1 MNINK
6 YKVFDILRWT
16 ISYIII
22 GIVVLFAIFPLYYI
36 VLTSFSK
43 LSSIA
48 DLSVSDLVPSLSSF
62 TFSAYQYVFHSQFI
76 LWLRNS
82 LILAVGTLAVA
93 VTVAFVSGVALARLN
108 IAGKKALIVF
118 LYILT
123 FFPFTSIVIPLF
135 LSFSTL
141 GLTNNYLGL
150 IAIYASGTAIFGAYM
165 SKIFIDSIPKEYE
178 EAAMIDGQSRFRAF
192 FTILFRIARPVVIF
206 IALLAFIGAYT
217 DYAVIN
223 VFVSK
228 GSLYTLMLGL
238 YHVSALGGTSAV
250 GAVNLNVFSAF
261 SLLMGLPILAFY
273 IIFQK
278 YLTQMYTMSGTK

>member
-6 YKVFDILRWT
+6 YKVFDIIRWV
-16 ISYIII
+16 ISYLII

-43 LSSIA
+43 ISSIA
-48 DLSVSDLVPSLSSF
+48 DLTLSSLIPSF
-62 TFSAYQYVFHSQFI
+62 SSLTFSAYNYVFHSQFI

-82 LILAVGTLAVA
+82 LILSVGTLAVA

-108 IAGKKALIVF
+108 IAGKKSLIVF

-150 IAIYASGTAIFGAYM
+150 ILIYSSGTAIFGAYM

-178 EAAMIDGQSRFRAF
+178 EAAMIDGQSRFKAF
-192 FTILFRIARPVVIF
+192 FTILFRIARPVVVF

-217 DYAVIN
+217 DYAVVN
-223 VFVSK
+223 VFVSR

-238 YHVSALGGTSAV
+238 FHISSLGGTSAV

-261 SLLMGLPILAFY
+261 SLLMGLPILVFY
-273 IIFQK
+273 IVFQK

>member
-6 YKVFDILRWT
+6 YKVFDILRWI
-16 ISYIII
+16 ISYIVI
-22 GIVVLFAIFPLYYI
+22 GIIVLFAIFPLYYI

-43 LSSIA
+43 ISSIA
-48 DLSVSDLVPSLSSF
+48 DLTISDLVPSLSNF

-76 LWLRNS
+76 MWLRNS
-82 LILAVGTLAVA
+82 LILAVGTLLVA
-93 VTVAFVSGVALARLN
+93 VTVAFISGVALARLN
-108 IAGKKALIVF
+108 IAGKKSLIVF

-178 EAAMIDGQSRFRAF
+178 EAAMIDGQSRFKAF
-192 FTILFRIARPVVIF
+192 FTILFRIARPVIVF

-238 YHVSALGGTSAV
+238 YHISTLGGTSAV
-250 GAVNLNVFSAF
+250 GAVNLNIFSAF

>member
-43 LSSIA
+43 ISSIA
-48 DLSVSDLVPSLSSF
+48 DLTISDLVPSLSNF

-76 LWLRNS
+76 MWLRNS
-82 LILAVGTLAVA
+82 LILAVGTLLVA
-93 VTVAFVSGVALARLN
+93 VTVAFISGVALARLN
-108 IAGKKALIVF
+108 IAGKKSLIVF

-178 EAAMIDGQSRFRAF
+178 EAAMIDGQSRFKAF
-192 FTILFRIARPVVIF
+192 FTILFRIARPVIVF

-238 YHVSALGGTSAV
+238 YHISTLGGTSAV
-250 GAVNLNVFSAF
+250 GAVNLNIFSAF

>member
-1 MNINK
+1 MNI
-6 YKVFDILRWT
+6 
-16 ISYIII
+16 
-22 GIVVLFAIFPLYYI
+22 LFAIFPLYYI

-43 LSSIA
+43 ISSIA
-48 DLSVSDLVPSLSSF
+48 DLTLGSLIPSFSSL
-62 TFSAYQYVFHSQFI
+62 TLSAYNYVFHSQFI

-82 LILAVGTLAVA
+82 LILSVGTLAVA

-108 IAGKKALIVF
+108 IAGKKSLIVF

-141 GLTNNYLGL
+141 GLTNNYFGL
-150 IAIYASGTAIFGAYM
+150 ILIYASGTAIFGAYM

-178 EAAMIDGQSRFRAF
+178 EAAMIDGQSRFKAF
-192 FTILFRIARPVVIF
+192 FTILFRIARPVVVF

-223 VFVSK
+223 VFVSR

-238 YHVSALGGTSAV
+238 FHISSLGGTSAV

-261 SLLMGLPILAFY
+261 SLLMGLPILVFY
-273 IIFQK
+273 IVFQK